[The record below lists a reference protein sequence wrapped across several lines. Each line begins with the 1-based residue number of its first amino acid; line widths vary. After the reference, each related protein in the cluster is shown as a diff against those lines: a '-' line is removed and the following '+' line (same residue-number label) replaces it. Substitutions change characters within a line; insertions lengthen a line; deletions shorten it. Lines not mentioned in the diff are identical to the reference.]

1 MSAATESRSPRRG
14 RPATASRADVLAAAR
29 AQFMAGE
36 RVDLTIVARD
46 LGLGRATNYR
56 WFGSREQ
63 LISTVIANESEAL
76 ITRHRREVRRRGVQG
91 LLEVFDRIN
100 RSLARSTPLRRY
112 VEQEGASALRLLT
125 SSTGAVQRKGVD
137 MITQMIEAEAAAGR
151 YEPPADPE
159 TLAYAIVRLC
169 EAFLYNDAA
178 FGIRG
183 DHERL
188 REVEAALLGVPHPA
202 PSTAGKRR
210 AAPKASA
217 KRRAAPNA
225 SGKRPARRTAGSG

>member
-1 MSAATESRSPRRG
+1 
-14 RPATASRADVLAAAR
+14 VLAAAR
-29 AQFMAGE
+29 AQFMAGD

-46 LGLGRATNYR
+46 LGLGRATIYR
-56 WFGSREQ
+56 WFGSRER
-63 LISTVIANESEAL
+63 LISEVIADESEAL
-76 ITRHRREVRRRGVQG
+76 IARHRREVRRRGVHG

-100 RSLARSTPLRRY
+100 RSLARSMPLRRF

-125 SSTGAVQRKGVD
+125 SSTGAVQCKGVD
-137 MITQMIEAEAAAGR
+137 MIARMIEAEAAAGR

-188 REVEAALLGVPHPA
+188 REVEAALLGVP
-202 PSTAGKRR
+202 R
-210 AAPKASA
+210 AAALKTSSRRKAA
-217 KRRAAPNA
+217 
-225 SGKRPARRTAGSG
+225 RTARSG

>member
-1 MSAATESRSPRRG
+1 MSAATETGGPRRG
-14 RPATASRADVLAAAR
+14 RPATASREDVLAAAR
-29 AQFMAGE
+29 AQFMAGD

-46 LGLGRATNYR
+46 LGLGRATIYR
-56 WFGSREQ
+56 WFGSRER
-63 LISTVIANESEAL
+63 LVAEVIANESEAL
-76 ITRHRREVRRRGVQG
+76 IARHRRQVRRRGAQG

-100 RSLARSTPLRRY
+100 RSLARSMPLRRF
-112 VEQEGASALRLLT
+112 VEQEGAAGLRLLT
-125 SSTGAVQRKGVD
+125 SSTGGVQGRGVAL
-137 MITQMIEAEAAAGR
+137 ITQMIEAEVAAGR

-188 REVEAALLGVPHPA
+188 RAVEAALLGVP
-202 PSTAGKRR
+202 R
-210 AAPKASA
+210 AAPTVSSRTAA
-217 KRRAAPNA
+217 IRAAR
-225 SGKRPARRTAGSG
+225 SG

>member
-1 MSAATESRSPRRG
+1 M
-14 RPATASRADVLAAAR
+14 ASAR

-46 LGLGRATNYR
+46 LGLGRATIYR
-56 WFGSREQ
+56 WFGSRER
-63 LISTVIANESEAL
+63 LVSEVIADESQAL
-76 ITRHRREVRRRGVQG
+76 ILGHRRAVRRRGVEG

-100 RSLARSTPLRRY
+100 RSLARSMPLRRF
-112 VEQEGASALRLLT
+112 VEQEGAAALRLLT
-125 SSTGAVQRKGVD
+125 SSTGTVQCRGVAL
-137 MITQMIEAEAAAGR
+137 IREMIEAEVAAGR
-151 YEPPADPE
+151 FEPPADPD

-188 REVEAALLGVPHPA
+188 REVQAALLGVPHAASA
-202 PSTAGKRR
+202 PPKRR
-210 AAPKASA
+210 
-217 KRRAAPNA
+217 RR
-225 SGKRPARRTAGSG
+225 STRSSS

>member
-1 MSAATESRSPRRG
+1 MSAATESRPPRRG
-14 RPATASRADVLAAAR
+14 RPATASRADVLDAAR
-29 AQFMAGE
+29 AQFIAGE

-46 LGLGRATNYR
+46 LGLGRATIYR
-56 WFGSREQ
+56 WFGSRERLLSEVIADESEV
-63 LISTVIANESEAL
+63 LIS
-76 ITRHRREVRRRGVQG
+76 RHRREVRRRGVHG

-100 RSLARSTPLRRY
+100 RSLARSMPLRRF
-112 VEQEGASALRLLT
+112 VEQEGASALRVLT
-125 SSTGAVQRKGVD
+125 SSTGAVQRRGVALV
-137 MITQMIEAEAAAGR
+137 TQMIEAEAAAGR

-188 REVEAALLGVPHPA
+188 RAVQAALLGVP
-202 PSTAGKRR
+202 RI
-210 AAPKASA
+210 APKQ
-217 KRRAAPNA
+217 A
-225 SGKRPARRTAGSG
+225 SGNRRTARTARSG